1 MIYEF
6 SGIIIN
12 NYKISPNVF
21 HVFLLICL
29 YKLSE
34 FDLSISCNIV
44 CKERISLL
52 VLQEFDHHWIPQG
65 YKLPTNMAK

>member
-1 MIYEF
+1 MVHEF

-12 NYKISPNVF
+12 NYKIFPNVF

-34 FDLSISCNIV
+34 FDLSISYNIV
-44 CKERISLL
+44 GKAKISLL
-52 VLQEFDHHWIPQG
+52 ALQEFDHHWIPQG
-65 YKLPTNMAK
+65 YKLPANMAK